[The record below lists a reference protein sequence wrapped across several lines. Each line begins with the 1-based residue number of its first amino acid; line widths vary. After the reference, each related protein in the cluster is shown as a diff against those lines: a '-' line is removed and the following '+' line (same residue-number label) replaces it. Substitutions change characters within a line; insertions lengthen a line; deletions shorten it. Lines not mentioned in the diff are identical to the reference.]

1 MCFGGFPLAE
11 LIVQQDKLPQ
21 LEFKFNLYSCLVT
34 ATFPGNEF
42 GLVTACL
49 TLRDPGADSGG
60 EGKSK
65 RAEKNGGKNGEVGT
79 CASVN
84 NLVVPLGYPQQLR
97 KIQGGIWTTLTKPNL
112 EILLS
117 PLL

>member
-21 LEFKFNLYSCLVT
+21 LEFKFNLYYCLVT
-34 ATFPGNEF
+34 TSFPGNEV
-42 GLVTACL
+42 GLVMICL
-49 TLRDPGADSGG
+49 ILGDPGADSGG

-65 RAEKNGGKNGEVGT
+65 RVEKNGGKNGRVGT

-84 NLVVPLGYPQQLR
+84 NLVVRLGYPQQLR
-97 KIQGGIWTTLTKPNL
+97 KIQGRI
-112 EILLS
+112 
-117 PLL
+117 